1 MVIFRNHGLRKAYPT
16 FFTPW
21 VYYTSTT
28 KNFSWDTPSNVRV
41 KFTQSVYQWAFFNI
55 ERGGYLLEHV
65 TTVKGSEVTGEDFR
79 FANGLSLEL
88 RLVLSENTLITSKEE
103 NASVEDVISNVLG
116 SVVGLLGTFGS
127 LLAMIEFVQM
137 KRRMYKRR
145 KTGLVSPPLSPA
157 MVGAGSPSM
166 KPLALNTRAN
176 QDNLSSP
183 SMKPL
188 TRVNEDNVTGVDQKE
203 EKDSDDKPNT
213 KENEA
218 KKEDK
223 PKPVDDK
230 PKPVDPKPVV
240 DDKPKPVEEKTEEK
254 PKEPS
259 EATKDDSK
267 PEVMVTEFTSIT
279 VITVTEEGK

>member
-1 MVIFRNHGLRKAYPT
+1 
-16 FFTPW
+16 
-21 VYYTSTT
+21 
-28 KNFSWDTPSNVRV
+28 V

-65 TTVKGSEVTGEDFR
+65 TTIKGSEVTGEDFR

-116 SVVGLLGTFGS
+116 SVVGLLGAFGS

-137 KRRMYKRR
+137 KRRLYKRR
-145 KTGLVSPPLSPA
+145 KTGLISPPLSPA

-166 KPLALNTRAN
+166 KPLTLNTRVN
-176 QDNLSSP
+176 EDNLSSP

-188 TRVNEDNVTGVDQKE
+188 TVKTKVNEDMTGVDQKE

-213 KENEA
+213 KANEA

-240 DDKPKPVEEKTEEK
+240 DDKPKPVEEKKEEK
-254 PKEPS
+254 PQEPT
-259 EATKDDSK
+259 EATKDDPK
-267 PEVMVTEFTSIT
+267 PEVIMTEFTSIT